1 MALSFYSKREEKM
14 HEEVV
19 RHTRAAEERAYE
31 RYTPPESAY
40 VVFRPD
46 FNRVGR
52 IKDIGKGGLGFEFV
66 VGEKV
71 DISET
76 NHIDIL
82 LTSEDMYLQDISC
95 RIVWESET
103 TPNTG
108 EPEVFFSGSCGLQFQ
123 NMTVAQQVQLERL
136 IEQLSGGNN

>member
-1 MALSFYSKREEKM
+1 M
-14 HEEVV
+14 HKEEVV
-19 RHTRAAEERAYE
+19 KQVRAADERAYE
-31 RYTPPESAY
+31 RFTPPESAY

-52 IKDIGKGGLGFEFV
+52 IKDIGLGGLGFEFV

-82 LTSEDMYLQDISC
+82 LTGEDMYLQDVSC
-95 RIVWESET
+95 RIIWESET
-103 TPNTG
+103 TPNVG

-123 NMTVAQQVQLERL
+123 NMTVAQKAQLERL
-136 IEQLSGGNN
+136 IAQLSGGNN

>member
-1 MALSFYSKREEKM
+1 
-14 HEEVV
+14 V
-19 RHTRAAEERAYE
+19 RATEERVHQ
-31 RYTPPESAY
+31 RFTPPESAY

-52 IKDIGKGGLGFEFV
+52 IKDIGLGGLGFEFV

-82 LTSEDMYLQDISC
+82 LTGEDMYLQDISC
-95 RIVWESET
+95 KIVWESET
-103 TPNTG
+103 TPTTG

-123 NMTVAQQVQLERL
+123 NMTVAQTAQLERL
-136 IEQLSGGNN
+136 IEHMSGAN

>member
-1 MALSFYSKREEKM
+1 M
-14 HEEVV
+14 
-19 RHTRAAEERAYE
+19 
-31 RYTPPESAY
+31 
-40 VVFRPD
+40 VFRPD

-52 IKDIGKGGLGFEFV
+52 IKDIGRGGLGFEFV

-82 LTSEDMYLQDISC
+82 LTGEDMYLQDISC

-103 TPNTG
+103 TPSTG
-108 EPEVFFSGSCGLQFQ
+108 EPEVFFSGNCGLQFQ
-123 NMTVAQQVQLERL
+123 NMTVAQKAQLERL
-136 IEQLSGGNN
+136 IEQLSGGIN